1 MAPSTEEKR
10 AWLAKVPLFAGCPP
24 DVIEQLAD
32 VTAEFS
38 FVPDQP
44 IALQGQVGNGLYI
57 VVSGAVRIVQGSDEL
72 VRLGPGDFFGELAVI
87 DQRPRSA
94 SAFAAGPTVCLTLAS
109 WDLMSMLE
117 RDPKVAMNLLKELAG
132 RLRSTDEQ
140 LRH

>member
-44 IALQGQVGNGLYI
+44 IALQRFQIARQRRPVHAKRGGQVRQGHRLL
-57 VVSGAVRIVQGSDEL
+57 SGQHR
-72 VRLGPGDFFGELAVI
+72 
-87 DQRPRSA
+87 
-94 SAFAAGPTVCLTLAS
+94 
-109 WDLMSMLE
+109 
-117 RDPKVAMNLLKELAG
+117 
-132 RLRSTDEQ
+132 
-140 LRH
+140 